1 MLHSIVDKIF
11 FDQIREKDNL
21 VYSISAN
28 YYDSVYKP
36 IELISY
42 YMSYGA
48 DPKNVEEINKKIN
61 IILDEVKKGNFD
73 LKLFEDK
80 KLTLINDYKTSLKSN
95 STWLNAIHSADKN
108 NLYLE
113 RLMNIETIIK
123 SISKREIVQLA
134 NKHFDG
140 IYFSDI
146 QLISE

>member
-1 MLHSIVDKIF
+1 MF

-28 YYDSVYKP
+28 HYFNDFKP
-36 IELISY
+36 IELISFY
-42 YMSYGA
+42 LSYGA
-48 DPKNVEEINKKIN
+48 DPNNINEIDKNIN
-61 IILDEVKKGNFD
+61 IILDKVKEGDFD

-80 KLTLINDYKTSLKSN
+80 KLTLINDYKTSLESN
-95 STWLNAIHSADKN
+95 STWVSIIHSIDKN

-113 RLMNIETIIK
+113 RAMNLEIIIK
-123 SISKREIVQLA
+123 SITKREITQLA
-134 NKHFDG
+134 NKYFNG

>member
-1 MLHSIVDKIF
+1 MSKRFRSVSVIF
-11 FDQIREKDNL
+11 GETTATPL
-21 VYSISAN
+21 A
-28 YYDSVYKP
+28 
-36 IELISY
+36 
-42 YMSYGA
+42 
-48 DPKNVEEINKKIN
+48 
-61 IILDEVKKGNFD
+61 
-73 LKLFEDK
+73 KLFEDK
-80 KLTLINDYKTSLKSN
+80 KLTLINDYKTSLESN
-95 STWLNAIHSADKN
+95 STWLDAIHSADKN

>member
-1 MLHSIVDKIF
+1 M
-11 FDQIREKDNL
+11 
-21 VYSISAN
+21 
-28 YYDSVYKP
+28 YKP

-42 YMSYGA
+42 YISYGA
-48 DPKNVEEINKKIN
+48 DPKNIEEINKKIN
-61 IILDEVKKGNFD
+61 VILDEVKKGNFD

-80 KLTLINDYKTSLKSN
+80 KLTLINDYQTSLKSN